1 MFLKYLGAYAVPIVL
16 VLAELLAAL
25 ALWQGFWK
33 LRWQKQKN
41 RERQKGERIYQ
52 RLIQEGTAQAHM
64 LVQVRDNY
72 PLFVMDNLEKFAG
85 VTREEF
91 MECPTVL
98 ADALG
103 QKKTGELKK
112 RYDRW
117 DHQSPFAWEFFN
129 ETLGKWIRIEIQ
141 PVEEG
146 RYNLV
151 SFEDI
156 SDEKEKSTKLE
167 KRLELVQSESSSK
180 TVFLSRM
187 SHEIRTPMNGVI
199 GMLMLARRNL
209 TADNE
214 VQGYLAKAEE
224 LSQYLVTL
232 INDILDMSRIE
243 AGKMVLAEN
252 VIDLEAVCRQLEDMF
267 RKNIEAKGIHYVV
280 EMLDFDVRYVIA
292 DELRLMQCIV
302 NFLSNASKFTK
313 EGEIRVTFRQMYR
326 KGKKVH
332 MMIRVHDTGKGMEPE
347 FVNRIFKPFDQEND
361 SMSRDY
367 GGTGLGMTITDQII
381 QMMGGEIVIES
392 MPGKGSDFSIYLE
405 LPIADGAQNVE
416 HIVTAEPVKKEPFS
430 WEKVHVLLAEDND
443 INAEITVSVL
453 EMDGIKTR
461 RAADGQQ
468 VVDMFRESRPGEYNV
483 ILMDIQMPKMN
494 GFEAARAIRQMDRA
508 DAADVLIIALSADA
522 FVEDRRKAMEA
533 GMNEHMAKPIDYD
546 QLKTW
551 IQQMLTDKKDEVN
564 ER

>member
-1 MFLKYLGAYAVPIVL
+1 
-16 VLAELLAAL
+16 
-25 ALWQGFWK
+25 
-33 LRWQKQKN
+33 
-41 RERQKGERIYQ
+41 
-52 RLIQEGTAQAHM
+52 
-64 LVQVRDNY
+64 
-72 PLFVMDNLEKFAG
+72 
-85 VTREEF
+85 
-91 MECPTVL
+91 
-98 ADALG
+98 
-103 QKKTGELKK
+103 
-112 RYDRW
+112 
-117 DHQSPFAWEFFN
+117 
-129 ETLGKWIRIEIQ
+129 
-141 PVEEG
+141 
-146 RYNLV
+146 
-151 SFEDI
+151 
-156 SDEKEKSTKLE
+156 
-167 KRLELVQSESSSK
+167 
-180 TVFLSRM
+180 
-187 SHEIRTPMNGVI
+187 MNGVI

-292 DELRLMQCIV
+292 DELRPMQCIV

-361 SMSRDY
+361 SISRDY

-483 ILMDIQMPKMN
+483 TLMDIQMPKMN